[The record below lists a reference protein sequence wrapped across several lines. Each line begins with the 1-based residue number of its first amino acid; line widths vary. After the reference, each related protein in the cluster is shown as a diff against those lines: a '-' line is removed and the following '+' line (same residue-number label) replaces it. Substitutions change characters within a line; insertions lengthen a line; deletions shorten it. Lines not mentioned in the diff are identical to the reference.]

1 MILARAPYR
10 IPLAGGGT
18 DIDFYYK
25 KKGGLLISA
34 ALNQYVYTIFKKRDL
49 DNKVLVQTTTTE
61 FENSIHKIKHKI
73 IREVFKYFKI
83 SQSFQISTFST
94 IPTQSGLGSSSS
106 LVVSLI
112 KNICRYKKIKLSNKK
127 IVKIAYHIERKI
139 LKNDGGWQDQ
149 IVSTYGGLIKI
160 KINKNGEFN
169 ITNLKI
175 KKHIKKKIE
184 RNLILV
190 FTNEVRKSADIITSQ
205 RRSKKKSNQIYIYD
219 ELKKKVTEIEKAL
232 INGNIKMIGETF
244 DDHWKLKKKLSKKIS
259 NSILDKIYLKM
270 MKTDL
275 FYGGKIIGAGG
286 GGFFLMALKKK
297 KAEVKSFLSKN
308 KFNFINLEIDNKGA
322 CFLTNI

>member
-25 KKGGLLISA
+25 KRGGLLISA

-61 FENSIHKIKHKI
+61 FESSIDKIKHNI
-73 IREVFKYFKI
+73 IREVFRYFKI
-83 SQSFQISTFST
+83 KQSFQISTFST

-112 KNICRYKKIKLSNKK
+112 KNISKYKKLKLTDKK

-160 KINKNGEFN
+160 KINKKGDFN
-169 ITNLKI
+169 ISKLRI
-175 KKHIKKKIE
+175 KKHIRDKIE
-184 RNLILV
+184 RNLILIY
-190 FTNEVRKSADIITSQ
+190 TNETRESSDIITSQ
-205 RRSKKKSNQIYIYD
+205 RNSKKKVGQINIYD
-219 ELKKKVTEIEKAL
+219 EIKKKVAVIEKAL
-232 INGNIKMIGETF
+232 INGNIKLIGKTF
-244 DDHWKLKKKLSKKIS
+244 DEHWKLKKRLSRKIS
-259 NSILDKIYLKM
+259 NSSLDKIYLKM
-270 MKTDL
+270 MKTNL

-286 GGFFLMALKKK
+286 GGFFLMTLKKK
-297 KAEVKSFLSKN
+297 RADVKSFLNKN
-308 KFNFINLEIDNKGA
+308 KFNSINLRIDDKGA